1 MTRHSGESRG
11 ERDLAGRK
19 RDRQDSRKENS
30 RRENSRKEDSRKGH
44 QRNGQNEDAE
54 LEDAEPRH
62 ECLFG
67 IR

>member
-19 RDRQDSRKENS
+19 RDRQDSRK
-30 RRENSRKEDSRKGH
+30 ENSRKEDSRKGH